1 MTIHATFFSSTC
13 HLQNTLLFWCLHCLL
28 YYSLLPVKL
37 LPVLCAVIL
46 EQSLMCF
53 IVFWIRGIRV
63 LVLTASQSG
72 CFCWVWPSVL
82 TYAWT
87 IHDFKFFQFHTAH
100 IPGLCFFLKIVRQT
114 LAVSISLGFI
124 AQLMYAKGIDLF
136 SLSLPERARSTHTLT
151 LTI

>member
-1 MTIHATFFSSTC
+1 MNRINRVSQCSSVFSINCLATKIISIHPYLFEIHTETGRTESAIVCSFFSSTC

-72 CFCWVWPSVL
+72 CFCRVWPSVL
-82 TYAWT
+82 TLGQYMT
-87 IHDFKFFQFHTAH
+87 SNSSNSIQQTSLD
-100 IPGLCFFLKIVRQT
+100 CVVFLR
-114 LAVSISLGFI
+114 
-124 AQLMYAKGIDLF
+124 
-136 SLSLPERARSTHTLT
+136 
-151 LTI
+151 